1 MQIKFPNFLLN
12 LLLTFK
18 SFVIK
23 KKKMLMCYL
32 KFCFLR
38 LPYLGAGDYM
48 GTETLIFSS
57 PLIAHVLIE
66 KILGYICLN
75 IDLWADHWVEV
86 CLHQLLLS
94 TVWFVTSAYLWFT
107 VTFLC
112 LLLILHKFTLQ
123 NLCSI
128 IICVI
133 CVPFSSLEKEMA
145 TCSNILAW
153 RIPWTV
159 ACKAPLPMGSQ
170 ELDTT

>member
-1 MQIKFPNFLLN
+1 MLFKVLLSEA
-12 LLLTFK
+12 T
-18 SFVIK
+18 
-23 KKKMLMCYL
+23 
-32 KFCFLR
+32 
-38 LPYLGAGDYM
+38 LPRSWWLHGDRI
-48 GTETLIFSS
+48 IFSS
-57 PLIAHVLIE
+57 PLIAYVLIE
-66 KILGYICLN
+66 KILGDICLN
-75 IDLWADHWVEV
+75 IDLWANHWLEV
-86 CLHQLLLS
+86 CLHQLLFS
-94 TVWFVTSAYLWFT
+94 TVRFVTLAYLWFT

-123 NLCSI
+123 DLCSI

-145 TCSNILAW
+145 THSSILAW